1 MAQTRKKRST
11 KHRGNAAGI
20 VETRGRTGRKLT
32 DAERKANEQQGRG
45 VLRADRFTKP
55 PTWRSAANR
64 SLIAV
69 FIFVAIMVLFIKQD
83 PGASF
88 ALGGTLLIL
97 YIPMSY
103 YTDLWLYRRRQRKD
117 AEAKAAPR
125 SDKG

>member
-20 VETRGRTGRKLT
+20 VEARGRTGRKLSET
-32 DAERKANEQQGRG
+32 ERKSAAQNSRFPRSDRAN
-45 VLRADRFTKP
+45 KP

-69 FIFVAIMVLFIKQD
+69 VIFVAVLVLLLGQN
-83 PGASF
+83 PGA
-88 ALGGTLLIL
+88 AVGLGGFLLIL

-117 AEAKAAPR
+117 AEAGGAKR
-125 SDKG
+125 S